1 MLHNLPDDVMN
12 LIVRLVMTARPAL
25 LGLQRTYGI
34 VGTRIVIRDEKI
46 YRKDNTPPT
55 PVVKRAVM
63 ALWHRVAQA
72 PHRATMQFTVITM
85 GTAHSVLYTCDIS
98 GLALG
103 APIPTHLH
111 HLDIL

>member
-1 MLHNLPDDVMN
+1 MLHLLPDDVMS
-12 LIVRLVMTARPAL
+12 LIVRFVMTACPGL

-46 YRKDNTPPT
+46 YRKNNTPPT

-63 ALWHRVAQA
+63 ALWSRVAHASANQ
-72 PHRATMQFTVITM
+72 TIQFTLRTM
-85 GTAHSVLYTCDIS
+85 GTARSVLYTCDLR
-98 GLALG
+98 GLVQG
-103 APIPTHLH
+103 APYPTHLN